1 MSANWLQHW
10 YDAEN
15 TPYHFWINM
24 YASKKFQQ
32 AMQTEI
38 AWINECLLSIDTSR
52 FEQLAQIFK

>member
-1 MSANWLQHW
+1 
-10 YDAEN
+10 
-15 TPYHFWINM
+15 M